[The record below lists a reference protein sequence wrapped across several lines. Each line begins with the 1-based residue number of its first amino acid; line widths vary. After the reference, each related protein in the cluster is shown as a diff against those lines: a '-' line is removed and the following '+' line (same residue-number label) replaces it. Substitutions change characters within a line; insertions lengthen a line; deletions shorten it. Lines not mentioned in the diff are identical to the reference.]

1 MRVMVIFTRQLP
13 GLVNIKRLLF
23 VLIAQCSFDFAVGVM
38 TNFVIAVLSIT
49 RLLSRAF
56 VDNEVERPK
65 IGVVNDCVAPTVVPI
80 AFVAASLQ

>member
-1 MRVMVIFTRQLP
+1 MVIFTRQVP
-13 GLVNIKRLLF
+13 GLLNVKRLLL
-23 VLIAQCSFDFAVGVM
+23 VLIAQCGFDFVVGAM

-49 RLLSRAF
+49 RLLSSAF

-65 IGVVNDCVAPTVVPI
+65 TGVANDCVAPTVVPL